1 MESASRLLRRLSLS
15 DSLICASICQR
26 HRPRSTPLELLFG
39 LISPGEPESICLNWE
54 KIPYVNWRNGFKSTR
69 RMLNSRRNQS
79 YRLRNPRRV
88 SDLEAS
94 ENNPNAHS
102 ITPSM
107 RIPRLPTTPRFC
119 LRFQL

>member
-39 LISPGEPESICLNWE
+39 LISPGEQESICLSWE
-54 KIPYVNWRNGFKSTR
+54 KIPYVNWRSGFKSTR

-94 ENNPNAHS
+94 QKNPNAHS
-102 ITPSM
+102 FT
-107 RIPRLPTTPRFC
+107 RIPRLPTTPHFY
-119 LRFQL
+119 LRFQP